1 MVVAVVMAGGK
12 GERFWPKSRARLPK
26 QLLDFTGQGTMI
38 QQTVERVQKII
49 PYERVYIVTGREYA
63 EPISRQLPALPAGNI
78 LVEPMGRNTAPCIG
92 LASLY
97 IEEVDPEAV
106 MVVLAADHLI
116 RDKGRFLEVLEAGTK
131 MGEKDDH
138 VVTIGITPTHPETG
152 YGYIKYADEYSRVN
166 GKSIYRVEKFT
177 EKPNLETARQFI
189 ASGSYLWNSGMFI
202 WKVSTIRALIKQ
214 HMPKLHEGLER
225 IKSALGTAFE
235 QEVLEEEYARFD
247 KISIDFGVM
256 EHAKDVFVIPGD
268 FGWDDLG
275 SWPALSRVR
284 GVDKNGNVII
294 GRQVGIDTKDC
305 IIESPKKVVA
315 TIGLDNLI
323 IVETDDVLMVCSK
336 DRAQDV
342 KEILQRL
349 REEGLQECI

>member
-12 GERFWPKSRARLPK
+12 GERFWPKSRAHLPK

-38 QQTVERVQKII
+38 QQTVERVRKII

-63 EPISRQLPALPAGNI
+63 EPISKQLPALPEGNI
-78 LVEPMGRNTAPCIG
+78 LIEPVGKNTAPCIG

-97 IEEVDPEAV
+97 IERADPEAV

-116 RDKGRFLEVLEAGTK
+116 RDKERFLEVVETGTK
-131 MGEKDDH
+131 VAERDNR
-138 VVTIGITPTHPETG
+138 VVTIGIKPTHPETG
-152 YGYIKYADEYSRVN
+152 YGYIKYAGEHDKVN
-166 GKSIYRVEKFT
+166 GKSIYRVEKFA
-177 EKPNLETARQFI
+177 EKPNLETARRFI
-189 ASGSYLWNSGMFI
+189 ASGDYLWNSGMFI
-202 WKVSTIRALIKQ
+202 WKVSTIRSLIKEY
-214 HMPKLHEGLER
+214 MPKLHEGLER
-225 IKSALGTAFE
+225 IKRALGTPLERA
-235 QEVLEEEYARFD
+235 VLEEEYSKFD
-247 KISIDFGVM
+247 KTSIDFGVM
-256 EHAKDVFVIPGD
+256 EYAKDVFVIPGD

-284 GVDKNGNVII
+284 GVDRNGNVII
-294 GRQVGIDTKDC
+294 GRQIGIDTKDC

-342 KEILQRL
+342 KEILQQL

>member
-12 GERFWPKSRARLPK
+12 GERFWPKSRAHLPK

-38 QQTVERVQKII
+38 QQTVERVRKII

-63 EPISRQLPALPAGNI
+63 EPISKQLPALPEGNI
-78 LVEPMGRNTAPCIG
+78 LIEPVGKNTAPCIG

-97 IEEVDPEAV
+97 IERADPEAV

-116 RDKGRFLEVLEAGTK
+116 RDKERFLEVVEAGTK
-131 MGEKDDH
+131 LAERDNR
-138 VVTIGITPTHPETG
+138 VVTIGIKPTHPETG
-152 YGYIKYADEYSRVN
+152 YGYIKYAGEHDKVN

-177 EKPNLETARQFI
+177 EKPNLETARRFI
-189 ASGSYLWNSGMFI
+189 ASGDYLWNSGMFI
-202 WKVSTIRALIKQ
+202 WKVSTIRTLIKQ

-225 IKSALGTAFE
+225 IKSALGTSSE
-235 QEVLEEEYARFD
+235 QEVLEEEYSKFD
-247 KISIDFGVM
+247 KTSIDFGVM

-294 GRQVGIDTKDC
+294 GRQIGIDTKDC

-349 REEGLQECI
+349 REEGLQGCM